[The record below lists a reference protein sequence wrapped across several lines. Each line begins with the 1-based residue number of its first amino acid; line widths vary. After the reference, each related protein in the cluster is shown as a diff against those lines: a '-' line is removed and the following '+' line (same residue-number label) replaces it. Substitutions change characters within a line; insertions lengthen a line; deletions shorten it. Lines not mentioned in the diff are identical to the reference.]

1 MSQDYKANLTRSS
14 IWMRLIYMIIFAVA
28 FNVAEIVIF
37 IVTIF
42 QFLASLFTGEPNDRL
57 VRFGRNL
64 AKYIHQVIAFLT
76 FATEERPFPF
86 SSWPDEPDSD
96 TPTNDPIIVQP
107 EKTPAEEKQTEAST
121 TTKPRKRTT
130 RKSPTGPKTRKKPG

>member
-14 IWMRLIYMIIFAVA
+14 IWMRLVFMIIFAVA

-37 IVTIF
+37 IVTVF

-64 AKYIHQVIAFLT
+64 AQYIQQIIAFMT

-86 SSWPDEPDSD
+86 STWPDEPDNE
-96 TPTNDPIIVQP
+96 TPKDGPVILQP
-107 EKTPAEEKQTEAST
+107 EETPVEGDQTQKST
-121 TTKPRKRTT
+121 TAKPRKRTT
-130 RKSPTGPKTRKKPG
+130 RKSPTGPKTRKKPS